1 MVRWHPVL
9 RVGGDPSPTP
19 HQDPPPGSSSAKDC
33 GPLARRGLAPA
44 GFFYRDRPSR
54 LWQSGAARCAAG
66 YGSVTL
72 DALLPFLVLAALA
85 WVWRANLQARE
96 AAVAAARRACL
107 ARGMTLLDHTVAFR
121 RCRLRRG
128 PDGRR
133 RVQRLYGFEF
143 GFGGDERCRGWVTL
157 LGSRVESLQLEVPE
171 GGREHEIGGD

>member
-1 MVRWHPVL
+1 M
-9 RVGGDPSPTP
+9 
-19 HQDPPPGSSSAKDC
+19 
-33 GPLARRGLAPA
+33 
-44 GFFYRDRPSR
+44 
-54 LWQSGAARCAAG
+54 
-66 YGSVTL
+66 TL
-72 DALLPFLVLAALA
+72 NALLPFLLLAALA

-96 AAVAAARRACL
+96 AAVAAARRACR

-171 GGREHEIGGD
+171 GGREHEIGGDRG